1 MLSSWSLGKAYDG
14 TSLGNPKINAAD
26 VTYLVNAGVSLNN
39 AIVNVTSSGDVT
51 TIVNNAFELL
61 ICWGKKI

>member
-1 MLSSWSLGKAYDG
+1 MTVHL
-14 TSLGNPKINAAD
+14 LGNPKINAAD